1 MIFVLARDRMGFRR
15 GRRAGYRFFGCY
27 SRCGSPWHG
36 SIRTCLMRHGRFGAL
51 RCGLAYSGWICCSD
65 LVRLGRINA
74 RIVIGGVV
82 LVIVVVNLVG
92 IAARNFLDRLVFLFQ
107 LSHVAFE
114 CGFEFAL
121 SAAKLGDRF
130 SDRLSQFRQFL
141 GAEKDQ
147 GDQEDNDHL
156 LHTDGTH
163 GTTSRYDDSKPRA
176 SVSGYNGPIMTVR
189 GLSFLLLAPLVG
201 WAATDKID
209 IDL

>member
-1 MIFVLARDRMGFRR
+1 MGFRR
-15 GRRAGYRFFGCY
+15 GCRAGYRFFGCY
-27 SRCGSPWHG
+27 SRRGSPWHG
-36 SIRTCLMRHGRFGAL
+36 SIRRCLMRHGRFGAL
-51 RCGLAYSGWICCSD
+51 RCGFAYSGWICCSD
-65 LVRLGRINA
+65 LVRLGRISA

-92 IAARNFLDRLVFLFQ
+92 IAARDFLDRLVFLFQ

-130 SDRLSQFRQFL
+130 SDRLAQFRQFL

-147 GDQEDNDHL
+147 GDQENNDHL

-163 GTTSRYDDSKPRA
+163 GTTSRSYNSKPREA
-176 SVSGYNGPIMTVR
+176 PSGYNEPYMTPR
-189 GLSFLLLAPLVG
+189 CLSFLLIAPLAG
-201 WAATDKID
+201 WAAEGKI
-209 IDL
+209 

>member
-1 MIFVLARDRMGFRR
+1 MGFRR
-15 GRRAGYRFFGCY
+15 DRMIGGGLFGFGSRRDR
-27 SRCGSPWHG
+27 PWHG
-36 SIRTCLMRHGRFGAL
+36 SIRWCLKRHGRFGAL
-51 RCGLAYSGWICCSD
+51 RCGFAYSGWICCSN
-65 LVRLGRINA
+65 LGRLGVNA

-82 LVIVVVNLVG
+82 LVVVVVNLVR
-92 IAARNFLDRLVFLFQ
+92 IATRDFLDRLVFLFQ

-114 CGFEFAL
+114 CGLELAL

-130 SDRLSQFRQFL
+130 SDRLAQFRQFL

-176 SVSGYNGPIMTVR
+176 SVSGYNGPIMTLR
-189 GLSFLLLAPLVG
+189 GLSFLLLAPLAG
-201 WAATDKID
+201 WAADKID
-209 IDL
+209 IDLDGQPFTT